1 MNYNNENGLYEI
13 VHDFEMKKDGTMK
26 KKLGREVLNGNK
38 FETSQRNNE
47 SKTSRIELRLSANEL
62 SALKQIAK
70 AEGMTV
76 SAWVRELI
84 AQYKYAI

>member
-70 AEGMTV
+70 SEGMTV

>member
-70 AEGMTV
+70 SEGMTV

-84 AQYKYAI
+84 AQHKYAI